1 MYSFS
6 ACTRTYS
13 RITSCPY
20 VEERVGY
27 PMGINNWRY
36 RVMDVLVG
44 IQGERQQ
51 RDKLIDAIEGFAC
64 VVHDMRVSV
73 KVLYIVHALVY

>member
-1 MYSFS
+1 
-6 ACTRTYS
+6 
-13 RITSCPY
+13 
-20 VEERVGY
+20 
-27 PMGINNWRY
+27 MGINNWRY

-64 VVHDMRVSV
+64 VVDDMRVSV
-73 KVLYIVHALVY
+73 KVLYIVHALIY